1 MEKRNKLKR
10 SQSETNMESSRARL
24 QGSLRSRSQ
33 ESRRSTRESP
43 HIPLDP
49 LMDISS
55 QADLEDL
62 PSRRSSIST
71 IGSAE
76 LSESD
81 SNSESGSQT
90 SGYTTESSY
99 QTASGYE
106 RLPQTSSYA
115 SIQTSPHADFLREIH
130 VAIDTMAT
138 IEEIHSVHRD
148 LRELLTNEMGL
159 IGGTNGPVIYL
170 IAYNYM

>member
-1 MEKRNKLKR
+1 M
-10 SQSETNMESSRARL
+10 
-24 QGSLRSRSQ
+24 RSRSQ
-33 ESRRSTRESP
+33 ESSRVTRESP
-43 HIPLDP
+43 HIHLDP
-49 LMDISS
+49 VMDISS
-55 QADLEDL
+55 QATLEEL

-71 IGSAE
+71 IGSAV

-81 SNSESGSQT
+81 SESDSQT

-115 SIQTSPHADFLREIH
+115 SIQTTPPADFLREIH
-130 VAIDTMAT
+130 VAIDTLAT
-138 IEEIHSVHRD
+138 QEEIQSVHRD